1 MWPEHTRNVT
11 GLSLEATVSLFQP
24 QITLFLFPLFLFF
37 AYLHP
42 PLWSLP
48 LNSIKQ
54 ISRSIVALCS
64 QDDKLKQASHND
76 HLLLTLNK
84 YINTYIEWKNKRK
97 GGRKRGRKG
106 GRRRGEGRGEEE
118 RGRERRGRRGE
129 KKNASLVL
137 CFFLIGTK
145 ISGKHFTP
153 LLTKCLRAKSLLL
166 YKWCLSSN
174 TRMM

>member
-11 GLSLEATVSLFQP
+11 VLSLEATVSLFQP

-37 AYLHP
+37 AYLHL

-76 HLLLTLNK
+76 HLLLPLNK

-106 GRRRGEGRGEEE
+106 GRRGEGRGGQRRREEGREGGGEE
-118 RGRERRGRRGE
+118 RR
-129 KKNASLVL
+129 KMLV
-137 CFFLIGTK
+137 
-145 ISGKHFTP
+145 
-153 LLTKCLRAKSLLL
+153 
-166 YKWCLSSN
+166 
-174 TRMM
+174 